1 MIAALIIAHVTAIVR
16 GWLVFFGLVRPL
28 PGEDA
33 DTLYRRIREWLRRPR
48 VRKWVAAAVS
58 LELAVGG
65 GWVGVAHGQH
75 IYQLGDQALGAMRGQ
90 QVRYVGLC
98 DRSGRDRILRMVID
112 QHGHVTTTPV

>member
-33 DTLYRRIREWLRRPR
+33 DTLYRRIREWLRHPR